1 MIRRVFLLLPAA
13 AVLLS
18 GCPQPEVVCGLAPVF
33 EVTETLTMLSIDPC
47 TGAMAIGTEAELEAL
62 VPAAPASA
70 PPLAWT
76 TDEIETSMNQGRFT
90 FEGWFN
96 PWVQPDHGEFVS
108 FDAWQGGTDDV
119 VAQLAFGPGP
129 QGSIHVRLDVLAE
142 VDRVS
147 VAFGCVQGQ
156 RFYGTGARPDGTD
169 HTGKEQLLYAAEQGI
184 GQVDYDLDDFDFI
197 RGRVGDTYFPVP
209 WTVTDDGVGFAI
221 GGTPMARMYLCG
233 ETEPDVVRFETWS
246 NNLDLYVFPSG
257 SPRQAV
263 SDWTIASGP
272 PAPAPDWSYGPWIA
286 VQRGTDALLAEAAQL
301 RELGIPVTALWAQDW
316 IGGRDSIGG
325 YDLHYHWE
333 WDEEQYPELPA
344 AIEQLHADGFAFLGY
359 FNPFIT
365 DDFVEWDEALEGG
378 YLPET
383 PDGQPYEFSVVNRY
397 GSQVDLDDEE
407 ARAWAKSYLEAAPA
421 MGQDGWMCDFAEWLP
436 LDATVGDGLS
446 GMDRHNAYPIQWQ
459 ELNMEVLNEALG
471 VGNGLCFARSGWAG
485 TQALAPITW
494 GGDQETSWLRDDG
507 LPSAREIGVGLGL
520 SGIGRYGSD
529 IAGFSSVWSEPSTR
543 ELYWRWIEMSA
554 FEPVFRTH
562 DGLAEEGNWHW
573 STDLETI
580 HHFARFANIHMR
592 LLPYLKVLDR
602 EYMGQGLPMMRHTIL
617 VESGEG
623 PAWEALRDAPDQHF
637 LGDHLLV
644 APVVTEGASSRTV
657 VLPTGRW
664 YGLEGAAWE
673 VQGEPT
679 EIEVPAPLGTIP
691 VFGRAGFVL
700 PLGAHDIETAYPE
713 DNIDVVGAADRA
725 DTLDLVLF
733 TGADGST
740 QTEGITWTFASTE
753 TALGGPATLDGEP
766 LDATCAEGWSSDC
779 QAYDDPATGTAF
791 FRVDWADGPRTLAG
805 DGWSLE
811 VDDGR
816 GISGSVTVRYPPN

>member
-1 MIRRVFLLLPAA
+1 MIRPSRCLLPVALL
-13 AVLLS
+13 LLS
-18 GCPQPEVVCGLAPVF
+18 GCPGAETPCGLTPAY
-33 EVTETLTMLSIDPC
+33 EVTGSLIMFSLDPC
-47 TGAMAIGTEAELEAL
+47 TGAMSFGTEAEPESL
-62 VPAAPASA
+62 VPAAPEGSPPIAWAS
-70 PPLAWT
+70 
-76 TDEIETSMNQGRFT
+76 DEIDVSMNQGRFT

-96 PWVQPDHGEFVS
+96 PWDQPAGGDFVGVG
-108 FDAWQGGTDDV
+108 AWQGGDDEV
-119 VAQLAFGPGP
+119 TANLVYGPGP
-129 QGSIHVRLDVLAE
+129 RGSIHLRLDVLAE

-147 VAFGCVQGQ
+147 VAFGCKQGQ

-169 HTGKEQLLYAAEQGI
+169 QTGKERFLYAAEQGI
-184 GQVDYDLDDFDFI
+184 GQVDYGLDDFDFI
-197 RGRVGDTYFPVP
+197 RGRIGDTYFPVP

-221 GGTPMARMYLCG
+221 GGYPVARMYLCG
-233 ETEPDVVRFETWS
+233 ETEPGVVRFETWAD
-246 NNLDLYVFPSG
+246 NLDLYVFPSG

-286 VQRGTDALLAEAAQL
+286 VQRGTEALLAEAASL
-301 RELGIPVTALWAQDW
+301 RDLGIPVTALWAQDW

-333 WDEEQYPELPA
+333 WDQEQYPELPQ
-344 AIEQLHADGFAFLGY
+344 AIEQLHAAGFAFLGY

-365 DDFVEWDEALEGG
+365 DDFVEYEEAQSNG
-378 YLPET
+378 YLPRT
-383 PDGQPYEFSVVNRY
+383 PDGDDYTFSIVNRY

-407 ARAWAKSYLEAAPA
+407 ARAWVKSYMEAAPA

-436 LDATVGDGLS
+436 FDAVVGDGLS
-446 GMDRHNAYPIQWQ
+446 GLDRHNAYPIQWQ
-459 ELNMEVLNEALG
+459 ELNMEVLDEAFG
-471 VGNGLCFARSGWAG
+471 AGNALCFNRSGWAG

-494 GGDQETSWLRDDG
+494 GGDQETSFERDDG

-529 IAGFSSVWSEPSTR
+529 IAGFSSVWTDPSSK

-573 STDLETI
+573 AIDYETL
-580 HHFARFANIHMR
+580 HHFSRYAHVHMR
-592 LLPYLKVLDR
+592 LLPYLLALDR

-623 PAWEALRDAPDQHF
+623 AAWEALRDAPDQHF

-644 APVVTEGASSRTV
+644 APVVTEGVTSRSV

-664 YGLEGAAWE
+664 YGLSGTAWE
-673 VQGEPT
+673 VPDEPT
-679 EIEVPAPLGTIP
+679 EIEVAAPLEEIP
-691 VFGRAGFVL
+691 VFGRAGFIL
-700 PLGAHDIETAYPE
+700 PLGDPEIVTAYPE
-713 DNIDVVGAADRA
+713 DNVDVIGAADRT
-725 DTLDLVLF
+725 DRLDLVLF
-733 TGADGST
+733 TGADGALE
-740 QTEGITWTFASTE
+740 TEGVAWILTSTP
-753 TALGGPATLDGEP
+753 AAVGGPATLDDAA
-766 LDATCAEGWSSDC
+766 LDGTCADASNTGCQESDN
-779 QAYDDPATGTAF
+779 PAIGTAVW
-791 FRVDWADGPRTLAG
+791 RIDWGDGPHTLAG

-811 VDDGR
+811 VDDAR
-816 GISGSVTVRYPPN
+816 GLTGTVTVRYPPQ